1 MRVFR
6 PDVARFLPLL
16 LLMLPLGAVMMSFA
30 GVIANDYVWDDRFLI
45 VNNPTIRQV
54 EHFFAAILRPIMP
67 GTTYFRPLVLASFVA
82 EFRIFG
88 AHPWISHA
96 VNLGLHLLNTGLV
109 MAIAYG
115 LARRLDRRVA
125 AAVAGL
131 IYGLHPALVE
141 PVTWVAGRFDLL
153 VTSSS
158 LLALWS
164 GLYLSGWRRNVATAC
179 FFLLAC
185 FSKEMAVTVP
195 VLLLLLLGIRA
206 SSDGRRVDL
215 RDLVFHNRHIG
226 LWLALALA
234 GCLYLCIRLALFP
247 HVLHAN
253 EEVLAELPSRLS
265 RISLVG
271 HTLLLYVRM
280 IVLPF
285 TDLNPMHPFFA
296 EQMANAPYL
305 VTGLIVVVAAIA
317 YGVAMAVWRRPVVWY
332 VGAVI
337 VALMPVL
344 NIVPLTIGD
353 NLGHERFL
361 TLPLVF
367 VALLVAHLGGLV
379 LARLPSPRAPHLL
392 TFVVLLWSAVAAAN
406 VRVTVP
412 LWRTDLTLWSW
423 AYAKHPDVVFVQA
436 SLIAAALSQG
446 ETARASEVV
455 ERIGPTDVATLQLL
469 GAVVK
474 VRQHEAATGLATID
488 RVLAEGKLAGT
499 QLPHTEVE
507 KRGVPLKNAY
517 LSAQQGYAYTWLVV
531 LAYGGRAEAN
541 LELGNYVAA
550 IHDADIVQFYA
561 REYPPGYLLRAVA
574 WYGLD
579 DVAQGDAQF
588 NLARDTYL
596 PSMHR
601 YIFDVRRKAVETI
614 CSQDATGRPRV
625 CAAHAQG
632 HFGKD
637 AAVMAQP

>member
-1 MRVFR
+1 
-6 PDVARFLPLL
+6 
-16 LLMLPLGAVMMSFA
+16 MSFA
-30 GVIANDYVWDDRFLI
+30 GVVANDYVWDDRFLI
-45 VNNPTIRQV
+45 VNNPAIRQV
-54 EHFFAAILRPIMP
+54 EHFFAAIVRPILP
-67 GTTYFRPLVLASFVA
+67 GTTYFRPLVLASFMA
-82 EFRIFG
+82 EFRLFG
-88 AHPWISHA
+88 AHPWVSHT
-96 VNLGLHLLNTGLV
+96 VNLGLHLLNTALV
-109 MAIAYG
+109 MAIAHG
-115 LARRLDRRVA
+115 LARRLAPRA
-125 AAVAGL
+125 AAAIAGL

-153 VTSSS
+153 VTSCA
-158 LLALWS
+158 LLALGS
-164 GLYLSGWRRNVATAC
+164 GLFLSGWRRNLATAC

-195 VLLLLLLGIRA
+195 LLLLLLLGIRA
-206 SSDGRRVDL
+206 KSDGRSGEI
-215 RDLVFHNRHIG
+215 RDLIFGDRRIG
-226 LWLALALA
+226 LWVALALT
-234 GCLYLCIRLALFP
+234 GCAYLGMRLAFFP
-247 HVLHAN
+247 HVMHAN
-253 EEVLAELPSRLS
+253 EELLAELPSQLA

-280 IVLPF
+280 IVMPF

-296 EQMANAPYL
+296 EQMAHGPYL
-305 VTGLIVVVAAIA
+305 VTGVIVVVLALA
-317 YGVAMAVWRRPVVWY
+317 YGVAMIVWRQPVVWY
-332 VGAVI
+332 VGAVV

-344 NIVPLTIGD
+344 NIVPLTIGG

-367 VALLVAHLGGLV
+367 VALLAAHLAGVV

-392 TFVVLLWSAVAAAN
+392 AFAMLLWSVVAVVN

-423 AYAKHPDVVFVQA
+423 AYAKHPDVVFVQT

-446 ETARASEVV
+446 DTARASEVV
-455 ERIGPTDVATLQLL
+455 ERIGQTEVVTLQLL

-474 VRQHEAATGLATID
+474 VRQHQAAIGLAAID

-507 KRGVPLKNAY
+507 QRGIPLKDAY

-541 LELGNYVAA
+541 LELGNYAAA

-561 REYPPGYLLRAVA
+561 REYPPAYVLRAVA

-579 DVAQGDAQF
+579 DVDQGDAQF
-588 NLARDTYL
+588 KLARDTYL
-596 PSMHR
+596 PAMLP
-601 YIFDVRRKAVETI
+601 YILDVRQKAVDTI
-614 CSQDATGRPRV
+614 CSKDAAGHPRV
-625 CAAHAQG
+625 CEAHRQGRFGPPPTAQ
-632 HFGKD
+632 
-637 AAVMAQP
+637 ARS